1 MRTIRELGPL
11 AVVVGVVSA
20 ITLYLLGANPLLGP
34 WILAAL
40 LFAHGWV
47 HLMFVFP
54 RPPASA
60 AAAPAPAAAAQA
72 PARARAGAST
82 GAGAG
87 APAVPMAWP
96 FDLGASWLIG
106 RSGVS
111 PGAVRAIGRAL
122 VAIVFIGFLLAALAT
137 AGVLVPAELW
147 AGLVLVAAAFSALLL
162 GIACSRTLLLGFA
175 IDGAVAWLVL
185 AGPWTPAGS

>member
-1 MRTIRELGPL
+1 MARTIRELGPL

-20 ITLYLLGANPLLGP
+20 ITFYLLGANPSLGP

-54 RPPASA
+54 RPPAPT
-60 AAAPAPAAAAQA
+60 AAAPAAEG
-72 PARARAGAST
+72 AGAS
-82 GAGAG
+82 AR
-87 APAVPMAWP
+87 AVPMAWP

-106 RSGVS
+106 RAGV
-111 PGAVRAIGRAL
+111 PAGAVRSIGRAL
-122 VAIVFIGFLLAALAT
+122 VATALIGFLLAALAT
-137 AGVLVPAELW
+137 VDVLVPAALW
-147 AGLVLVAAAFSALLL
+147 AGLALVAAASSALLL
-162 GIACSRTLLLGFA
+162 LIAFSRTLLLGFA
-175 IDGAVAWLVL
+175 IDGAVTWLVL